1 MFEKVRVWRVA
12 AVRHEPL
19 GYSAGVLKSSGL
31 DGEISSRKY
40 SENDYVEF
48 VGD

>member
-19 GYSAGVLKSSGL
+19 GYFAGVLMGSGL
-31 DGEISSRKY
+31 DG